1 VDQRITL
8 MESRHSLAQGGL
20 RLILGIVFVVHGAQ
34 KLFGWFGGGGV
45 SGTGDF
51 MASLGLN
58 PGVPMGLLSG
68 TGEIVGGILLLLGVL
83 VPVAAVL
90 LTIDMIVAIIFRT
103 SKLGFIN
110 GGGMELN
117 LIILAG
123 VAAVVLLG
131 PGAYSLERVLARRR
145 GAPVGASTRA
155 AELNPSPSTPRPGT

>member
-1 VDQRITL
+1 MD
-8 MESRHSLAQGGL
+8 RHSLAQGGL

-45 SGTGDF
+45 NGTGDF

-68 TGEIVGGILLLLGVL
+68 AGEMIGGILLLLGVL

-103 SKLGFIN
+103 SKLGFVS
-110 GGGMELN
+110 GGGVELN

-131 PGAYSLERVLARRR
+131 PGAYSLEKWLVRRR
-145 GAPVGASTRA
+145 GAPVAASTGA
-155 AELNPSPSTPRPGT
+155 AELNPSTTPTRPGS

>member
-1 VDQRITL
+1 MD
-8 MESRHSLAQGGL
+8 RHSVAQGGL

-45 SGTGDF
+45 NGTGDF
-51 MASLGLN
+51 MASIGLN
-58 PGVPMGLLSG
+58 PGVPLGPISG
-68 TGEIVGGILLLLGVL
+68 TGEMIGGILLLLGVL

-90 LTIDMIVAIIFRT
+90 LTIDMLVAIIFRT

-110 GGGMELN
+110 GGGVELN

-131 PGAYSLERVLARRR
+131 PGAYSVERMVTRRR
-145 GAPVGASTRA
+145 STTVGSSTRT
-155 AELNPSPSTPRPGT
+155 AELSPSTTQPGS

>member
-1 VDQRITL
+1 MDQRIT
-8 MESRHSLAQGGL
+8 ESRHSLAQGGL

-51 MASLGLN
+51 MASIGLN

-68 TGEIVGGILLLLGVL
+68 AGEVIGGILLLLGVL

-103 SKLGFIN
+103 SKLGFIS

-117 LIILAG
+117 LVILAG
-123 VAAVVLLG
+123 VAALVLLG
-131 PGAYSLERVLARRR
+131 PGAYSLDRVLTRRR
-145 GAPVGASTRA
+145 GAQSGSSTRT
-155 AELNPSPSTPRPGT
+155 AELSPSTTQSQPGG

>member
-1 VDQRITL
+1 VDSR
-8 MESRHSLAQGGL
+8 MVNESRHGMAQGAL
-20 RLILGIVFVVHGAQ
+20 RLILGIVFLAHGAQ

-45 SGTGDF
+45 AGTGDF

-68 TGEIVGGILLLLGVL
+68 TGEMIGGVLLLLGVL

-90 LTIDMIVAIIFRT
+90 LTIDMLVAIIFRT

-110 GGGMELN
+110 GGGVELN

-123 VAAVVLLG
+123 VAALVLLG
-131 PGAYSLERVLARRR
+131 PGAYSLERALQRRR
-145 GAPVGASTRA
+145 AGETVGTARASGSPEA
-155 AELNPSPSTPRPGT
+155 AI

>member
-1 VDQRITL
+1 MDQRITL
-8 MESRHSLAQGGL
+8 IESRHSLAQGAL

-45 SGTGDF
+45 NGTGDF

-58 PGVPMGLLSG
+58 PGVPMGLVSG
-68 TGEIVGGILLLLGVL
+68 TGEIIGGILLLLGIL

-145 GAPVGASTRA
+145 DAAVGASARA
-155 AELNPSPSTPRPGT
+155 AELSPSTTRPGS

>member
-1 VDQRITL
+1 VD
-8 MESRHSLAQGGL
+8 RHSVAQGGL

-45 SGTGDF
+45 NGTGDF

-68 TGEIVGGILLLLGVL
+68 TGEIIGGLLLLLGVL

-90 LTIDMIVAIIFRT
+90 LTIDMLMAIVFRT

-110 GGGMELN
+110 GGGVELN

-123 VAAVVLLG
+123 VAALVLLG
-131 PGAYSLERVLARRR
+131 PGAYSLERYVSRRR
-145 GAPVGASTRA
+145 GAAVGAAKRT
-155 AELNPSPSTPRPGT
+155 AELSPSTTQPGT